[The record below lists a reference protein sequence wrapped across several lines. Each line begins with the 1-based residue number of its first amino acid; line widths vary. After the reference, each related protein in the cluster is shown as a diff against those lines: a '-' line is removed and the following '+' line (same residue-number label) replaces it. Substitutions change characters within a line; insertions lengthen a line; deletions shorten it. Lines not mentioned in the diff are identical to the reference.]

1 MTSQLSP
8 LLAQGAG
15 LEALGLDDQWF
26 TEGCVYTFLLGV
38 SGLLSGEQASFLHGW
53 ESRV

>member
-1 MTSQLSP
+1 MTSHLSP

-26 TEGCVYTFLLGV
+26 TEDCVYTFLLWV
-38 SGLLSGEQASFLHGW
+38 LGLLSGEQASLLRGW